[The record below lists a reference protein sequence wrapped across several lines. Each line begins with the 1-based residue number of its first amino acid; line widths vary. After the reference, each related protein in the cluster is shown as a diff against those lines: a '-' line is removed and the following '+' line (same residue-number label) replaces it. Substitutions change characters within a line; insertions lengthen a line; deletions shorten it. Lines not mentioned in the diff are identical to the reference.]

1 LQWVDFAEAAI
12 KGLHGSPRG
21 DRCNTGFSQETAKTG
36 FRLSAVF
43 SDSWTPAEK
52 LMVRISCLLL
62 LLLKQNVAM
71 QHFDAMGQLR
81 TCPVLD
87 ISLGWWLGA
96 LKDPSSWP
104 VTCHPM
110 LR

>member
-62 LLLKQNVAM
+62 LLLQQNVAM
-71 QHFDAMGQLR
+71 QHFDAMGQKR
-81 TCPVLD
+81 KN
-87 ISLGWWLGA
+87 A
-96 LKDPSSWP
+96 LQQIKLANSPKS
-104 VTCHPM
+104 VV
-110 LR
+110 